1 MITDKLATLAD
12 AVALNTGAAGN
23 YTIGDVIDLGAAKQ
37 LNDPKSLYLVITVDV
52 TATSGGSATLA
63 VALLTDDNAAMSS
76 PTVVWQGN
84 AVAVA
89 TLVAGYRYAVVEL
102 PKGAD
107 NYERYLGLRQVTGT
121 AAFTAGAINAFLTH
135 DVPAT
140 LWRAYS
146 DGISSAA

>member
-23 YTIGDVIDLGAAKQ
+23 YTIGDVIDLGAAQQ
-37 LNDPKSLYLVITVDV
+37 LNDPEKLFLVIVMDV
-52 TATSGGSATLA
+52 TATSGGSATA
-63 VALLTDDNAAMSS
+63 AFALLTDDNAAMSS

-89 TLVAGYRYAVVEL
+89 SLVAGYRYAVVQI
-102 PKGAD
+102 PKGASL
-107 NYERYLGLRQVTGT
+107 ERYLGLRQVTGT
-121 AAFTAGAINAFLTH
+121 AAFTAGAVNAFLTH
-135 DVPAT
+135 DVPAN

-146 DGISSAA
+146 DGIASAA